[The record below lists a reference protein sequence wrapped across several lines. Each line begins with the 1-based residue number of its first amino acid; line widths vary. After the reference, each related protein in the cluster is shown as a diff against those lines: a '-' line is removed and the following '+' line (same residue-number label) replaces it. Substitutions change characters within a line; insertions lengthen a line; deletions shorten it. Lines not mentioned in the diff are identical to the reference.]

1 MRTPFFCMASGL
13 PTPNVVCHLLGAA
26 RRPYR
31 AMAVSAPG
39 LPRSVRAA
47 LHHMPALPGA
57 GASHGAVHIAAG
69 SDLWPQRDARRALCL
84 APVHGASR
92 ARAPGLLQQ
101 AVWRCGLVP
110 DMRAY
115 SYIQLAGLGDCG
127 GVPALVHIIH
137 FSCMSSPGASFL
149 NAAILQ
155 VQNAAREHSQ
165 QLAMLWS
172 GGERAH
178 LCISTKTAFE
188 GRLPTHV

>member
-1 MRTPFFCMASGL
+1 
-13 PTPNVVCHLLGAA
+13 
-26 RRPYR
+26 
-31 AMAVSAPG
+31 
-39 LPRSVRAA
+39 
-47 LHHMPALPGA
+47 
-57 GASHGAVHIAAG
+57 
-69 SDLWPQRDARRALCL
+69 
-84 APVHGASR
+84 
-92 ARAPGLLQQ
+92 
-101 AVWRCGLVP
+101 
-110 DMRAY
+110 MRAY

-127 GVPALVHIIH
+127 GVPALVHTIH

-188 GRLPTHV
+188 DDCRPMFKQLKKLKHRAGKLDCIDCLHVPLYGLVLDDRKCCPIMHLMLGLRVEEVAKVCSFFRKKDRDNYCAYLDVHASLATCPLARAGGSAASC